1 MRIFRS
7 YLDSFETADLK
18 AKIPHQENSQNIMI
32 VGRISAGKSSFIN
45 YFFNTKEDV
54 GVGDTTPV
62 AHCVYQY
69 KKENG
74 KILYIWDTPGENKGF
89 NIKNR

>member
-1 MRIFRS
+1 
-7 YLDSFETADLK
+7 
-18 AKIPHQENSQNIMI
+18 MI

-62 AHCVYQY
+62 AHCVY
-69 KKENG
+69 
-74 KILYIWDTPGENKGF
+74 
-89 NIKNR
+89 